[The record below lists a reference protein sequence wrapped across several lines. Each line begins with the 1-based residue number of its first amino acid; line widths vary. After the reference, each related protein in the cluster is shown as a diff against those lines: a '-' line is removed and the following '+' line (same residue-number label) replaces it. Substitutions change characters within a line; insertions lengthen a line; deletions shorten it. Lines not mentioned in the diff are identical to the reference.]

1 MKKRG
6 SRLNKNIERKS
17 KRNIILSFLGIIL
30 ILTFLIKIGIP
41 LLATLSFQTGSLFGN
56 KNIDS
61 LKNSDDF
68 VSTPIL
74 NPLPEATNSARV
86 EISGSSLPGYKV
98 QLYING
104 ELIDEETAGDGDF
117 SFRRNL
123 SEGENIIK
131 LKATHNKRES
141 EFTDPTVI
149 NIKLTPPEIEIESPT
164 DGQEVSK
171 SPFEVK
177 GKTDSD
183 SRVTINGYWAMMDN
197 DRFSY
202 MLPLKDGDNDIKV
215 EALDEAGNKAE
226 KVVRVKYAPK

>member
-104 ELIDEETAGDGDF
+104 ELNDEETAGDGDF

-131 LKATHNKRES
+131 LKATHNKKGS

-149 NIKLTPPEIEIESPT
+149 NIKLTPPEIEIETPT